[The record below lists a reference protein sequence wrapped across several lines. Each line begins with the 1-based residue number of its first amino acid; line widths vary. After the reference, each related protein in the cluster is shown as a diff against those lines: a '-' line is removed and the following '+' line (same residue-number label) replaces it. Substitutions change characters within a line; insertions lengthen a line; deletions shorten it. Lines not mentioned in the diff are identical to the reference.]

1 MKLLRAVTF
10 GLFLGCSSVAL
21 AQAQAPAGNNVSAG
35 SSGPAA
41 AAPAAAAP
49 VDAEATQALIV
60 KLNPY
65 VSLLNRTMRANDSA
79 ARYESWVNMKSGP
92 TGKERIIYGLY
103 SLYDVRGE
111 IDKANAAVASQPS
124 LPALDA
130 AIPDYIKAYETLAPI
145 VTEADGYYSRKD
157 YTDDNMAGGKALHAR
172 LAPAIAAFRQERTR
186 VDALLAVEKAKAD
199 AAELALIEQTEG
211 KKARWNVANV
221 MLRARQAVDLL
232 PSQNK
237 PVVDMPA
244 FEAAVLAYAGAVKEM
259 DAYSAA
265 NPGSFFV
272 FESRP
277 RDFLGKLRTFREKL
291 QKAKGDAR
299 KGAGRDLE
307 WLVRDYNMM
316 VSTARNATQFA
327 K

>member
-1 MKLLRAVTF
+1 VNRLRAVTL
-10 GLFLGCSSVAL
+10 GLFLGCATAAL
-21 AQAQAPAGNNVSAG
+21 AQA
-35 SSGPAA
+35 PAA
-41 AAPAAAAP
+41 PAPAAAPTAP
-49 VDAEATQALIV
+49 VDAEATRAVIA

-65 VSLLNRTMRANDSA
+65 VALLNRTMRATDSI
-79 ARYESWVNMKSGP
+79 ARYESWVNMNTGP

-111 IDKANAAVASQPS
+111 IDKAKAAIAMPPPM
-124 LPALDA
+124 PALDA
-130 AIPDYIKAYETLAPI
+130 AIPDYIKAYETLAPL
-145 VTEADGYYSRKD
+145 VTEADGYYTRKD
-157 YTDDNMAGGKALHAR
+157 YTDDRMAGGKELHAR
-172 LAPAIAAFRQERTR
+172 LAPAMAAFRKERAR

-199 AAELALIEQTEG
+199 AAELTLIEQTEG
-211 KKARWNVANV
+211 KKARWQVANV
-221 MLRARQAVDLL
+221 MLRARQAVDLF
-232 PSQNK
+232 PSQNR

-244 FEAAVLAYAGAVKEM
+244 FEAAVLAYAAAVKEM

-277 RDFLGKLRTFREKL
+277 RDFLGKLRTFRDKL
-291 QKAKGDAR
+291 QKSKGDAR
-299 KGAGRDLE
+299 KGAGRDLD

-316 VSTARNATQFA
+316 VSTSRDATRFA

>member
-1 MKLLRAVTF
+1 MNRLRAVTL
-10 GLFLGCSSVAL
+10 GLFLGCASAAL
-21 AQAQAPAGNNVSAG
+21 AQAPAPAAPA
-35 SSGPAA
+35 PAA
-41 AAPAAAAP
+41 APAAP
-49 VDAEATQALIV
+49 VDAEATRALIA

-65 VSLLNRTMRANDSA
+65 VALLNRTMRATDSI
-79 ARYESWVNMKSGP
+79 ARYESWVNMNTGP
-92 TGKERIIYGLY
+92 TGKERIVYGLY

-111 IDKANAAVASQPS
+111 IDKARAAIAMPPPM
-124 LPALDA
+124 PALDA
-130 AIPDYIKAYETLAPI
+130 AIPDYIKAYETLAPL

-157 YTDDNMAGGKALHAR
+157 YTDDKMAGGKELHAR
-172 LAPAIAAFRQERTR
+172 LAPAMAAFRKERAR
-186 VDALLAVEKAKAD
+186 VDALLAVEKARAD

-211 KKARWNVANV
+211 KKARWQVANV
-221 MLRARQAVDLL
+221 MLRARQAVDLF
-232 PSQNK
+232 PSQNR

-244 FEAAVLAYAGAVKEM
+244 FEAAVLAYAAAVKEM

-277 RDFLGKLRTFREKL
+277 RDFLGKLRTFRDAL
-291 QKAKGDAR
+291 QKSKGDAR
-299 KGAGRDLE
+299 KGAGRDLD

-316 VSTARNATQFA
+316 VSTSRDATKFA